1 MPVVEAVAA
10 TMLAASLRAT
20 AVLAG
25 ALVLRWLLRRAR
37 VPRLL
42 DLLWLVVLARL
53 LVPVW
58 PAAPWSALNLVAGGE
73 AGRAGG
79 AVSAGAGG
87 PGGAGSA
94 TAGGSASATPVA
106 GAGPRTLALAPSPPL
121 VRSTAPAGMPLPR
134 RGGPLAVARVGGA
147 VAPALLGLW
156 VLGTLVALGVVG
168 RAAAATRRLLG
179 GARPVADPEVLSELA
194 GLQRRLRLRRPL
206 RLHESTAIDSPAL
219 AGWWRPVVLVPAG
232 LLAELSPSAR
242 QHVLLHEIGHLCRR
256 DLWVQR
262 LFKLALAVH
271 WWNPLVW
278 AANRL
283 ARADREVACDDWVLR
298 RLPDEDGCDDG
309 CAYGETLLAL
319 SLRASPV
326 RHLLPVGMAEDGGRL
341 GDRVRRIAGWQRRS
355 GWRGAVGVVFA
366 TGFVAVAM
374 ADEHPGPLRPL
385 AFTSVL
391 DAQAGDRMQVDGLW
405 ADAGGFAEAG
415 RFRVRGRYQ
424 VGGCEQAVLV
434 AETLGTPNPEPAADR
449 VKLVP
454 CGTGRFEME
463 FAARDHAPGGVA
475 VALMNAR
482 GACGLVGLVLAPSV
496 REYRLPTKRV
506 QEVCWHNGTRVSP
519 GYEHLAW
526 VGQDDGLLTE
536 LALGREAR
544 ASDSLATER
553 SAILFENRSPRVVF
567 LHWIDFRGRPRLYG
581 FISPGETFRA
591 WTAKNH
597 VWTVASERG
606 EALGSVRAGVH
617 PGRAVIR

>member
-1 MPVVEAVAA
+1 M
-10 TMLAASLRAT
+10 
-20 AVLAG
+20 
-25 ALVLRWLLRRAR
+25 
-37 VPRLL
+37 
-42 DLLWLVVLARL
+42 
-53 LVPVW
+53 
-58 PAAPWSALNLVAGGE
+58 
-73 AGRAGG
+73 
-79 AVSAGAGG
+79 
-87 PGGAGSA
+87 
-94 TAGGSASATPVA
+94 
-106 GAGPRTLALAPSPPL
+106 
-121 VRSTAPAGMPLPR
+121 
-134 RGGPLAVARVGGA
+134 
-147 VAPALLGLW
+147 
-156 VLGTLVALGVVG
+156 
-168 RAAAATRRLLG
+168 
-179 GARPVADPEVLSELA
+179 
-194 GLQRRLRLRRPL
+194 
-206 RLHESTAIDSPAL
+206 
-219 AGWWRPVVLVPAG
+219 LVPAG

-298 RLPDEDGCDDG
+298 RLPENGCDDG

-385 AFTSVL
+385 AFTPVL
-391 DAQAGDRMQVDGLW
+391 DAGRRVTGCTSTGCGPTRAGLPRRAGSACADVTRSAAASRRCWWPRCW
-405 ADAGGFAEAG
+405 ARPA
-415 RFRVRGRYQ
+415 
-424 VGGCEQAVLV
+424 
-434 AETLGTPNPEPAADR
+434 PEPAADQ

-454 CGTGRFEME
+454 CGRGRFEME

-482 GACGLVGLVLAPSV
+482 GACGLVGLVLAPSD
-496 REYRLPTKRV
+496 REYRLPTQRV
-506 QEVCWHNGTRVSP
+506 REVCWRNGTRVSP

-536 LALGREAR
+536 LALGREAG

-606 EALGSVRAGVH
+606 EALGWVRARV
-617 PGRAVIR
+617 PPERAVIR